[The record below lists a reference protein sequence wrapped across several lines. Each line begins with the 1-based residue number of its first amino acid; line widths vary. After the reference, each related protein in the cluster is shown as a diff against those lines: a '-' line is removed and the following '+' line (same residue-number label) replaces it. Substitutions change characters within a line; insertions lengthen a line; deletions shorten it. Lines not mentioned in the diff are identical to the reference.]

1 MAERSSVAGGCY
13 WYVCTHVYWSR
24 LAVCPASCTYL
35 LVVWCAS
42 CAFAAAQRAAKD
54 NAPATSQAPAR
65 RLSDGTS
72 SAADEFCATFLEAG
86 PLGLNLTSSDDG
98 CGTMIL
104 AIQQGSQAENHPEL
118 VPGLVLTAVGSTL
131 VAGRAHEAV
140 TRAIVGHA
148 ERPLMLRF
156 TRPNPNSTAAPPPI
170 SKALPPPPLASDA
183 PGMGGGGGG
192 GFSEYDSPGAA
203 ARART
208 PPRVR
213 PGSPVRAPAIYDDIY
228 DIYICILYIRICY
241 ICILRSRNRVK
252 SSPSVPRACCWTSTA
267 EADE

>member
-1 MAERSSVAGGCY
+1 M
-13 WYVCTHVYWSR
+13 
-24 LAVCPASCTYL
+24 
-35 LVVWCAS
+35 VWCAS

-104 AIQQGSQAENHPEL
+104 AIQQGSQAENHPDL

-170 SKALPPPPLASDA
+170 SKALPPPPIASDA
-183 PGMGGGGGG
+183 PGMGGGG

-213 PGSPVRAPAIYDDIY
+213 PGSPVRASAPMIVYTY
-228 DIYICILYIRICY
+228 EIYILIVYLIYIYTYDCMTYMASHISDCIYISVIFACWIC
-241 ICILRSRNRVK
+241 V
-252 SSPSVPRACCWTSTA
+252 
-267 EADE
+267 

>member
-1 MAERSSVAGGCY
+1 M
-13 WYVCTHVYWSR
+13 
-24 LAVCPASCTYL
+24 
-35 LVVWCAS
+35 VWCAS

-170 SKALPPPPLASDA
+170 SKALPPPPIASDA

-213 PGSPVRAPAIYDDIY
+213 PGSPVRAPAPMIVYICDICMLDVCVNIYAYIFY
-228 DIYICILYIRICY
+228 IYIYTHIYVFYIYVYVTYVFCGAG
-241 ICILRSRNRVK
+241 V
-252 SSPSVPRACCWTSTA
+252 A
-267 EADE
+267 